1 MSGQGFVLLSAIYQ
15 MFCPLPNSDSHHF

>member
-15 MFCPLPNSDSHHF
+15 IFSPLPNSDSHHF